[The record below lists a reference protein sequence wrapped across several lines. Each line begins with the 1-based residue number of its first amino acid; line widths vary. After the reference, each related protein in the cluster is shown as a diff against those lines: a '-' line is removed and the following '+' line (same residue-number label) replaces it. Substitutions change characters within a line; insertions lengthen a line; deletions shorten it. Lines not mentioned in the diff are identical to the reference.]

1 MLNKIIHF
9 SLHNRIVVLIAAMLL
24 LIGGTYTAIH
34 TEVDVFP
41 DLTAPTVV
49 VMTEAGGLAA
59 EEVEQLVTFPI
70 ETAVNGATHVRR
82 VRSSSTHSFSVVWV
96 EFDWDTDIYLAR
108 QIVSEK
114 LAIVSESLP
123 AGVGKPTLG
132 PQSSILGE
140 MLIVG
145 LTADSTSM
153 LDLRTLADWTIRP
166 RLLSTG
172 GVAQVAVLGGDIKEY
187 QIQLDPERM
196 RHYGV
201 TLADV
206 LGATRGMNLN
216 ANGGVLYEYGN
227 EYIVRGLLSTTQ
239 AQELGRAV
247 VKVDKGQGNETTSPA
262 SSSTPIYLE
271 DVADVHIGAKVP
283 KLGTASERG
292 KPAVLLT
299 VTKQPA
305 TSTLE
310 LTDKLEAALK
320 DLKKNLPPDVHVST
334 DIFRQ
339 SRFIES
345 SIGNVQKS
353 LIEGGI
359 FVVIVLFLFL
369 ANVRTTLISLVTL
382 PLSLIAAIVVLHYMG
397 LTINT
402 MSLGGLAIAIG
413 SLVDDAIVDVENVY
427 RRLHENRLL
436 PPERRLPV
444 LQVVF
449 NASKEVR
456 MPILN
461 STLIIVVSFVPLFFL
476 SGMEG
481 RMLVPLGIAFITA
494 LAASTLV
501 ALTLTPVLCS
511 YLLRSKEDIH
521 TEGGIDPEGG
531 SVTEFHVEVSKSS
544 AGNCGRVPRETV
556 AEFRGEPSQDSAT
569 PDKHISGGDSVV
581 ARKLKEGYGK
591 LLKKALQHKRAVLS
605 STIVIFLIALGCFF
619 TLGRSF
625 LPSFNE
631 GSFTINIS
639 SLPGISLEESD
650 QIGRRAE
657 ELLLSIPEIQTVARK
672 TGRAELD
679 EHSRG
684 VNGSEIE
691 APFELKD
698 RPRSEVVREVREKLG
713 TLAGANI
720 EIGQPISH
728 RIDAM
733 LSGTKANI
741 AIKLFGDDL
750 NLMFMLGNEIKAA
763 IADVPG
769 VADLTV
775 EQQIERPQLV
785 IKPRREM
792 LAKYGI
798 TLPQFSEFVN
808 ACLAGETVSQ
818 VFEKGKSFDLVVRV
832 RHDLHDEASKLQ
844 DLMID
849 TADGQKVPLS
859 YVAEIRSSMGP
870 NSISRENVKRK
881 IVISANVADRDL
893 RSVVNDISKRIDSE
907 ITLPEGYH
915 VEYGGQFESEQ
926 AASRTLMLTSLLSIM
941 VIFLLL
947 YYEFH
952 NVRES
957 AIVLINLPLALI
969 GGVFVLLFTT
979 GEVSIPAIIGFISLF
994 GIATRNGML
1003 LISHYNH
1010 LQREEGYSV
1019 YASVMQ
1025 GSLDR
1030 LNPILMT
1037 ALSSALALIPLAL
1050 GGDLSGNEI
1059 QSPMAKVILGG
1070 LLTSTGLNGF
1080 IIPIVYLL
1088 IHNKDKQ

>member
-9 SLHNRIVVLIAAMLL
+9 SLQNRILVLVASVLL
-24 LIGGTYTAIH
+24 LIGGTYTALH

-49 VMTEAGGLAA
+49 VMTEANGMAA

-114 LAIVSESLP
+114 LSLVAEELP
-123 AGVGKPTLG
+123 PSVGKPTLG

-201 TLADV
+201 TLGQV
-206 LGATRGMNLN
+206 LDATRGMNLN
-216 ANGGVLYEYGN
+216 ANGSVIYEYGN
-227 EYIVRGLLSTTQ
+227 EYIVRGLTATTNT
-239 AQELGRAV
+239 ELLGKTV
-247 VKVDKGQGNETTSPA
+247 VKSATSDELQATSGSGNNSSFVA
-262 SSSTPIYLE
+262 RSSSLPVLLE
-271 DVADVHIGAKVP
+271 DVADVRIGAQTP
-283 KLGTASERG
+283 KLGLASERG

-305 TSTLE
+305 TSTLD
-310 LTDKLEAALK
+310 LTAKLEASLK
-320 DLKKNLPPDVHVST
+320 DLQKNLPPDVHVST

-345 SIGNVQKS
+345 SIGNVKKS
-353 LIEGGI
+353 LVEGGI
-359 FVVIVLFLFL
+359 FVVIVLILFL
-369 ANVRTTLISLVTL
+369 ANVRTTVISLVTL
-382 PLSLIAAIVVLHYMG
+382 PLSLVVSLLVLHYMG

-402 MSLGGLAIAIG
+402 MSLGGMAIAIG

-436 PPERRLPV
+436 PPGQQQSV

-449 NASKEVR
+449 NASREVR

-481 RMLVPLGIAFITA
+481 RMLVPLGVAFITA
-494 LAASTLV
+494 LAASTVV

-511 YLLRSKEDIH
+511 YLLGH
-521 TEGGIDPEGG
+521 NL
-531 SVTEFHVEVSKSS
+531 SS
-544 AGNCGRVPRETV
+544 DKKNGNG
-556 AEFRGEPSQDSAT
+556 DSA
-569 PDKHISGGDSVV
+569 V
-581 ARKLKEGYGK
+581 ARTLKNAYGAV
-591 LLKKALQHKRAVLS
+591 LEKALQHKRAVLGC
-605 STIVIFLIALGCFF
+605 TIALFAVALGLFF

-625 LPSFNE
+625 LPPFNE
-631 GSFTINIS
+631 GSFTINVS

-650 QIGRRAE
+650 AIGRRAE
-657 ELLLSIPEIQTVARK
+657 ELLLTVPEIQTVARK

-679 EHSRG
+679 EHALG
-684 VNGSEIE
+684 VNTSEIE

-698 RPRSEVVREVREKLG
+698 RPRSEVVAEVRQKLS
-713 TLAGANI
+713 TLVGANV

-750 NLMFMLGNEIKAA
+750 NRMFALGNEIKSN
-763 IADVPG
+763 IQDVPG
-769 VADLTV
+769 IADLTV
-775 EQQIERPQLV
+775 EQQIERPQLT
-785 IKPRREM
+785 ITPRREM
-792 LAKYGI
+792 LARYGI
-798 TLPQFSEFVN
+798 TLPQFAEYVN
-808 ACLAGETVSQ
+808 ACLAGEAVSQ
-818 VFEKGKSFDLVVRV
+818 VYEQGKSFNLTVRMRDDLR
-832 RHDLHDEASKLQ
+832 DQASKIG

-849 TADGQKVPLS
+849 TGDGRQIPLN
-859 YVAEIRSSMGP
+859 YVADIRSTQGP

-893 RSVVNDISKRIDSE
+893 RSVVNDIQARIDTQ
-907 ITLPEGYH
+907 IKLPEGYH

-926 AASRTLMLTSLLSIM
+926 AASRTLLLTSLMSIV

-947 YYEFH
+947 FHEFRS
-952 NVRES
+952 VKES
-957 AIVLINLPLALI
+957 AVILINLPLALI
-969 GGVFVLLFTT
+969 GGVFALLLTT

-1010 LQREEGYSV
+1010 LQSEEGYTVHDSV
-1019 YASVMQ
+1019 IR

-1050 GGDLSGNEI
+1050 GGDLPGNEI

-1070 LLTSTGLNGF
+1070 LLTSTFLNGF

-1088 IHNKDKQ
+1088 IHTKKK